1 MQIVALRRL
10 AVLGAALVASACGGK
25 NATGPAGP
33 GTPGTPGTGATP
45 GTFAIDLRWIGDQP
59 NTAVLSAFT
68 GARARWQE
76 LIVGD
81 LADEHLT
88 TGTNSIP
95 ANACV
100 AGQPALANTT
110 IDDVIIYASV
120 DSIDGSG
127 DVLGQAYPCYI
138 RDNSTVALVGVM
150 KFDEADMQTM
160 VSNGTLGDVITHEM
174 GHVLGLGTLWDEKL
188 SRHMTSL
195 SDTSWIR
202 TTDVRFTGTAGNG
215 AYGVLGGTGGA
226 PIENC
231 ASGVPSGCGSGTW
244 LGHWRESTFRNELMT
259 GYISATGNPI
269 SRTTLG
275 ALTDLGYTVQ
285 PSAADTYS
293 LPAAASFS
301 GIASRVTE
309 LKDDVKRAP
318 LFTIRN
324 GRSQRLR

>member
-1 MQIVALRRL
+1 MQNVAIRRIAL
-10 AVLGAALVASACGGK
+10 LGAVLVASACGGK
-25 NATGPAGP
+25 NATGPSGQ
-33 GTPGTPGTGATP
+33 PGTPGTGTGTTP
-45 GTFAIDLRWIGDQP
+45 GTFAIDLRWIGGEP

-68 GARARWQE
+68 EAKARWE
-76 LIVGD
+76 EVIVGD
-81 LADEHLT
+81 LADEQLT
-88 TGTNSIP
+88 TGANSIP

-100 AGQPALANTT
+100 AGQPAMSNTV

-120 DSIDGSG
+120 DSIDGTG

-138 RDNSTVALVGVM
+138 RDESTVALVGVM

-160 VSNGTLGDVITHEM
+160 VSNGTLDEVITHEM

-188 SRHMTSL
+188 SRAQTSA

-202 TTDVRFTGTAGNG
+202 TTDVRFTGAGGNG
-215 AYGVLGGTGGA
+215 AYGVLGGSGGA

-231 ASGVPSGCGSGTW
+231 ASGVPTGCGAGTW

-259 GYISATGNPI
+259 GYISATGNPV
-269 SRTTLG
+269 SRMTIA
-275 ALTDLGYTVQ
+275 ALADLGYTVQ
-285 PSAADTYS
+285 ANAADAYS

-301 GIASRVTE
+301 GVASSAVE
-309 LKDDVKRAP
+309 LKDDMPRAP
-318 LFTIRN
+318 LYTMRG